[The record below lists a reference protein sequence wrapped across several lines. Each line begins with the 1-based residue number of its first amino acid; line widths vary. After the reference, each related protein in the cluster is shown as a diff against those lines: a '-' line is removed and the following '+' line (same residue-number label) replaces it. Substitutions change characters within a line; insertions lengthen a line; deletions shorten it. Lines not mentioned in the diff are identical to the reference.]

1 MKKYSLIGQIA
12 DFDYHDDLWDICGP
26 KSLKAFLAEL
36 KPGEKAVIEINSPGG
51 LVLSG
56 IEMANAIKNSK
67 AHVIAHVT
75 GIAASMASV
84 VACAC
89 DEIRMEEA
97 SFMMIHNPWTV
108 SEGDAE
114 RLRKEADFLDQC
126 KKVIMSFYRGK
137 FACSEERLSEL
148 MNEETWYT
156 GAECAEN
163 GLICEVIAS
172 DMKAAAKVGSR
183 QFAKMPEAAAALY
196 SFREMDEATKARIAA
211 AQNAA
216 EPAAEPAEPVADP
229 AEPAAE
235 PAEPVADPAEP
246 VADPAESA
254 AEPAPADSWEM
265 RFKGASRKI
274 NELQA
279 ALASSAETVDDLNG
293 QLEAVRRDLADAK
306 ASVSALTGK
315 LEEGAKALE
324 AKDRELAEV
333 RNSLTKA
340 NEQVKHLEETRSL
353 LTGGVLSLPA
363 ESSEYEAKMAKAK
376 NAEEREKLRAL
387 KRSGK
392 IK

>member
-1 MKKYSLIGQIA
+1 MKTYQLVGEIS
-12 DFDYHDDLWDICGP
+12 DFDYHSDLWDFCGP
-26 KSLKAFLAEL
+26 KSLKAFLATL
-36 KPGEKAVIEINSPGG
+36 KPGEKAVIEVNSPGG

-56 IEMANAIKNSK
+56 IEMANAIKNSN
-67 AHVIAHVT
+67 AHIIAHVT

-84 VACAC
+84 VVCAC

-97 SFMMIHNPWTV
+97 SFMMVHNPWTV
-108 SEGDAE
+108 SQGDADQ
-114 RLRKEADFLDQC
+114 LRKDAAFLDQC
-126 KKVIMSFYRGK
+126 KAVIMSFYRGK
-137 FACSEERLSEL
+137 FACDEARLSE
-148 MNEETWYT
+148 MMSDETWYT
-156 GAECAEN
+156 GTECKEN
-163 GLICEVIAS
+163 GLACEVIAS
-172 DMKAAAKVGSR
+172 ETRAAARVGER
-183 QFAKMPEAAAALY
+183 QFKNMPEGVKSLY
-196 SFREMDEATKARIAA
+196 SFQEMDDATRDQIRATALADDGEPSEAETQEAA
-211 AQNAA
+211 TEEPA
-216 EPAAEPAEPVADP
+216 ETPAAEPAEPVADP
-229 AEPAAE
+229 AEP
-235 PAEPVADPAEP
+235 
-246 VADPAESA
+246 A

-279 ALASSAETVDDLNG
+279 ALATSAETVNDLNG

-306 ASVSALTGK
+306 ASVSELSGK

-324 AKDRELAEV
+324 AKDRELAQV
-333 RNSLTKA
+333 RDSLTKA

-363 ESSEYEAKMAKAK
+363 EGSEYEAKMAKAK